1 MIHDQFLYCRICHE
15 VHHLTPFDRAPT
27 YQLEGMTVREIFT
40 DDRRQF
46 VDRHFG
52 HEIEALKSVAE
63 NRFSIGRPVDPMKV
77 GYIEVTNGR
86 VSFILRV
93 SRSNIADP
101 VSYNLVP
108 SLVGGRSERLVR
120 HVVRQRKSEKR
131 L

>member
-15 VHHLTPFDRAPT
+15 VHHLTPFDRAPI

-52 HEIEALKSVAE
+52 HEIEELKSVAE
-63 NRFSIGRPVDPMKV
+63 DRFPIGLPSDPMKV
-77 GYIEVTNGR
+77 GYVEVTNGER
-86 VSFILRV
+86 SFVLRV

-101 VSYNLVP
+101 VSYRIVP
-108 SLVGGRSERLVR
+108 TQACIYERG
-120 HVVRQRKSEKR
+120 EFF
-131 L
+131 

>member
-1 MIHDQFLYCRICHE
+1 MIHDQFLYCRSCHE

-52 HEIEALKSVAE
+52 HEIEELKSVAQ
-63 NRFSIGRPVDPMKV
+63 NRFPISRPGDPMKV
-77 GYIEVTNGR
+77 GYVEVTNGR
-86 VSFILRV
+86 VSFVLRV

-101 VSYNLVP
+101 VSYKIVP
-108 SLVGGRSERLVR
+108 QEGLHL
-120 HVVRQRKSEKR
+120 
-131 L
+131 

>member
-1 MIHDQFLYCRICHE
+1 M
-15 VHHLTPFDRAPT
+15 
-27 YQLEGMTVREIFT
+27 REIFT

-63 NRFSIGRPVDPMKV
+63 NRFPIGRPVDPMKV
-77 GYIEVTNGR
+77 GYVEVTNGR

-108 SLVGGRSERLVR
+108 SLVGGRSERLAR
-120 HVVRQRKSEKR
+120 HVVRERKSEKR